1 MPAADRPI
9 RLALAACLA
18 LAAPGAPHAAEAE
31 PGFAWT
37 AIPYDGNVSLVYG
50 STESGEDYSFLLS
63 CHNQDKEAEMT
74 VYRDIAGA
82 EVGEKLTIALS
93 AGSARVVV
101 EGETATDE
109 MSGFVFGV
117 ARKIAVKPVIAV
129 LATPGPAMVEMG
141 KVTVDLPETGRA
153 EAASEFAKVCK
164 LD

>member
-1 MPAADRPI
+1 
-9 RLALAACLA
+9 LAACLA

-31 PGFAWT
+31 PGFAWP

-93 AGSARVVV
+93 AGSPSR
-101 EGETATDE
+101 
-109 MSGFVFGV
+109 
-117 ARKIAVKPVIAV
+117 R
-129 LATPGPAMVEMG
+129 
-141 KVTVDLPETGRA
+141 GR
-153 EAASEFAKVCK
+153 
-164 LD
+164 DGDR